1 MVGSNLSKVLS
12 QSTHKILA
20 TGRNDCRLPKDYLHQ
35 HFSYSPLDIRKRED
49 VLKTVESFQPDVIIH
64 AAAITQVDDC
74 EQNKTICYSTN
85 VDATDYLIE
94 AAEEVNARICYLST
108 DFVFSGENGPYME
121 SDLTS
126 PVNYYGMTKELA
138 EQHLM
143 QSNLGWTILR
153 TILLYGK
160 ADHLNRSN
168 FIYWVKNNLEAKKH
182 INVVSDQIRTP
193 TYIPD
198 LTEAIIRSIEKGAQ
212 GVYHI
217 SGRDILSPY
226 QMAIEVARKLNLDE
240 HFIHPVDAD
249 SFQQLGKRPLK
260 TGFVIEKAERELNY
274 FPKSFK
280 EALDLIF

>member
-1 MVGSNLSKVLS
+1 MVGSSLSKVLS
-12 QSTHKILA
+12 KSTHNILA
-20 TGRNDCRLPKDYLHQ
+20 TGRNDCRLPKEYLHQ
-35 HFSYSPLDIRKRED
+35 HFSYCPLDIRKRED
-49 VLKTVESFQPDVIIH
+49 VLKTVDGFRPDVIIH

-85 VDATDYLIE
+85 VDATDHLID
-94 AAEEVNARICYLST
+94 AAGEVNARICYLST
-108 DFVFSGENGPYME
+108 DFVFSGESGPYSE
-121 SDLTS
+121 SDSTN
-126 PVNYYGMTKELA
+126 PVNYYGKTKELA

-143 QSNLGWTILR
+143 ESNLGWTILR
-153 TILLYGK
+153 TILLFGK
-160 ADHLNRSN
+160 ADHLNRTN
-168 FIYWVKNNLEAKKH
+168 FIYWVKNNLEANKH

-198 LTEAIIRSIEKGAQ
+198 LTDAIVRSVEKGAQ
-212 GVYHI
+212 GVYHV
-217 SGRDILSPY
+217 SGKDILSPF

-260 TGFVIEKAERELNY
+260 TGFIIGKAEKELNY
-274 FPKSFK
+274 CPKSFK